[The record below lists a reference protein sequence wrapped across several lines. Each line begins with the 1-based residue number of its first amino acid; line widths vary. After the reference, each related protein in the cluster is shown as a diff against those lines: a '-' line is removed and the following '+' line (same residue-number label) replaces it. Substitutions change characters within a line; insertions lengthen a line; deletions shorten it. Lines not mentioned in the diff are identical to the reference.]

1 MAETIESLFKNLGSF
16 PFTSVRANQYGPT
29 LKPLWKGSLVQ
40 FTYEFAKP
48 GHDRTP
54 LIVVTD
60 IMQNYIRGI
69 NVHYL
74 TFPVIKNILQV
85 SGMNACNNPNFS
97 YANIKSDRYII
108 SAFRQYKKIGLKRLK
123 ILDCSFILNV
133 MGSVRAIDPQEVEAI
148 RNTIREQLNRTI
160 NQVVPT
166 VREI

>member
-1 MAETIESLFKNLGSF
+1 MADTIEGLFQGIGNF
-16 PFTSVRANQYGPT
+16 PATSVRANQYGPT
-29 LKPLWKGSLVQ
+29 LKPLGKGSLVQ
-40 FTYEFAKP
+40 FTYDFSRP

-54 LIVVTD
+54 LVVVTD
-60 IMQNYIRGI
+60 IMPNYVRGI
-69 NVHYL
+69 NLHYL

-85 SGMNACNNPNFS
+85 SGMNACNNRNFS
-97 YANIKSDRYII
+97 YANIKADRYII
-108 SAFRQYKKIGLKRLK
+108 SAFRQYKKVGIKRLK
-123 ILDCSFILNV
+123 ILDCNFILNV